1 MNGYERASDEIVPA
15 VRLVIAME
23 LRSRY
28 NMTEERIAS
37 ILGVAQAA
45 VSKYLNG
52 KSSQTVKDISGQIDR
67 AKISRHIEAIAKGD
81 ETALNQCICS
91 LCSVLNKFDCK
102 FSALNAAGK

>member
-28 NMTEERIAS
+28 NMTEERIAI

-52 KSSQTVKDISGQIDR
+52 KSSATVKEISERIDR
-67 AKISRHIEAIAKGD
+67 TKISRHIEAIAKGD
-81 ETALNQCICS
+81 EAALNQCICS
-91 LCSVLNKFDCK
+91 LCSALNKFDCK
-102 FSALNAAGK
+102 FSAVSNVGK